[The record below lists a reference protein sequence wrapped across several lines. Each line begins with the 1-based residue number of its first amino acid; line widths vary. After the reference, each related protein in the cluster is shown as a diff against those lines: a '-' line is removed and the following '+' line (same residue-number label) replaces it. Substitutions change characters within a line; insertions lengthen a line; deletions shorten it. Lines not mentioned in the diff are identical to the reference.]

1 LQQFQCRM
9 STRSSLFRPSLT
21 GEVLARLGTT
31 PGGILPGRFTTPHG
45 IAVDSQSNIYV
56 GELSGAH
63 GRASRKTRCR
73 RSAASSTACARSLRS
88 SKDLASK
95 PHPGPSPQAPG
106 IGSCRVGQIG
116 GLGECP
122 SAVLGGCL
130 RLKKNTHRLLV
141 TCALV
146 NLFMA

>member
-1 LQQFQCRM
+1 AASCRGGSQRRTGSPSIAKATSM
-9 STRSSLFRPSLT
+9 SANCR
-21 GEVLARLGTT
+21 
-31 PGGILPGRFTTPHG
+31 
-45 IAVDSQSNIYV
+45 
-56 GELSGAH
+56 GAH

-95 PHPGPSPQAPG
+95 PPPGPSPQARG
-106 IGSCRVGQIG
+106 IGSCRVGQMG

-130 RLKKNTHRLLV
+130 RFFIIQVPSQLGGNAATGTEKRDLV
-141 TCALV
+141 FEL
-146 NLFMA
+146 